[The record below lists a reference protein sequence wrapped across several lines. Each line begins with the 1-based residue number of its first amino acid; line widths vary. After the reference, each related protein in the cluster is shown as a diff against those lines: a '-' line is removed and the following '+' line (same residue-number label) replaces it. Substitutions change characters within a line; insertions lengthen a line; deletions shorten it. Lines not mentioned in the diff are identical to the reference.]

1 MKTLNFIAVTVFSGT
16 IAGIFL
22 GLINQGIVEP
32 SIDKAIGIETQRQ
45 IAKGGSID
53 LAQQSQYRL
62 WQKGAEVVAAV
73 LYGISIS
80 SLFGIAF
87 AYSRGSLP
95 GSDNKKKTLFLS
107 SVMFFVLFLVPALKY
122 PANPPAVG
130 NPATIYYREIL
141 YVSFITISGF
151 SALALSLTYRRL
163 KVHSPK
169 KVVVPLIYAIIM
181 ISTYL
186 IFPPNPDKVVIP
198 TDLIMGFRIA
208 AVFTIGTFWG
218 VLGIIFGLLW
228 DKFRLHET
236 NKVTSSSA
244 FLH

>member
-45 IAKGGSID
+45 IAKGERSID
-53 LAQQSQYRL
+53 TAQQSQYRL
-62 WQKGAEVVAAV
+62 WQKGAEVVAAA

-80 SLFGIAF
+80 SLFGIVF

-122 PANPPAVG
+122 P
-130 NPATIYYREIL
+130 
-141 YVSFITISGF
+141 
-151 SALALSLTYRRL
+151 
-163 KVHSPK
+163 
-169 KVVVPLIYAIIM
+169 
-181 ISTYL
+181 
-186 IFPPNPDKVVIP
+186 
-198 TDLIMGFRIA
+198 
-208 AVFTIGTFWG
+208 
-218 VLGIIFGLLW
+218 
-228 DKFRLHET
+228 
-236 NKVTSSSA
+236 
-244 FLH
+244 

>member
-1 MKTLNFIAVTVFSGT
+1 
-16 IAGIFL
+16 
-22 GLINQGIVEP
+22 
-32 SIDKAIGIETQRQ
+32 
-45 IAKGGSID
+45 
-53 LAQQSQYRL
+53 
-62 WQKGAEVVAAV
+62 
-73 LYGISIS
+73 
-80 SLFGIAF
+80 
-87 AYSRGSLP
+87 
-95 GSDNKKKTLFLS
+95 
-107 SVMFFVLFLVPALKY
+107 
-122 PANPPAVG
+122 
-130 NPATIYYREIL
+130 
-141 YVSFITISGF
+141 
-151 SALALSLTYRRL
+151 
-163 KVHSPK
+163 
-169 KVVVPLIYAIIM
+169 M